1 MGRAGSCASL
11 ALLGAML
18 AGCSLSGLDSAY
30 GLDGGSA
37 SDASA
42 TDAADARVSAS
53 DSGDS
58 GDACQAAENCTNGI
72 DDDCNGLVDCAD
84 PHCTMAGFA
93 CTAAAV
99 PSGWTFIAFSEKTR
113 PVCPAMYD
121 AEQTIVSG
129 VAGAADGCGCT
140 CSGSAATCGGT
151 ATYTQYTSP
160 GACVSNPTGVNL
172 GVNNGACGATGTSVT
187 SGDFYQLYYA
197 STAQA
202 QQGACTGAGKVTTA
216 PAPTFDAG
224 ATCDGPTQLGGG
236 CSTGACAPPTGA
248 VFVGCIS
255 HPGKVA
261 CPTFGFTQQTLA
273 STGTP
278 GWVDERT
285 CGTCPCATGLTCG
298 TVSNVALFT
307 NGTCADGAA
316 YNINTGCQE
325 PMSSGSIGSY
335 VVSYAS
341 SGDTTCQPTG
351 ASAPGGSVTLDSN
364 VETICCAP

>member
-1 MGRAGSCASL
+1 MGRAGSCVSL
-11 ALLGAML
+11 AIVGAML

-30 GLDGGSA
+30 GVDGSAA

-42 TDAADARVSAS
+42 IDAADARVS
-53 DSGDS
+53 GVDS
-58 GDACQAAENCTNGI
+58 GDACQATENCTNGV

-93 CTAAAV
+93 CTAAAI
-99 PSGWTFIAFSEKTR
+99 PSGWTFIAFSDKTR

-129 VAGAADGCGCT
+129 VVGAADSCGCT
-140 CSGSAATCGGT
+140 CSGSTATCGGT

-160 GACVSNPTGVNL
+160 GACVSNPTGVNV
-172 GVNNGACGATGTSVT
+172 GVNNGACAATSTSVT

-202 QQGACTGAGKVTTA
+202 QQGTCTGGGKVTAA
-216 PAPTFDAG
+216 PAPTFNSG
-224 ATCDGPTQLGGG
+224 ATCDGPAQLGGG
-236 CSTGACAPPTGA
+236 CSAGACAPPTGA

-255 HPGKVA
+255 HPGNVA

-278 GWVDERT
+278 GWVDART
-285 CGTCPCATGLTCG
+285 CGTCPCATSLTCG

-307 NGTCADGAA
+307 NGTCAGGAA

-325 PMSSGSIGSY
+325 PMNSGSIGSY

-341 SGDTTCQPTG
+341 SGASTCQPTG
-351 ASAPGGSVTLDSN
+351 TSAPGGSVTLDSH